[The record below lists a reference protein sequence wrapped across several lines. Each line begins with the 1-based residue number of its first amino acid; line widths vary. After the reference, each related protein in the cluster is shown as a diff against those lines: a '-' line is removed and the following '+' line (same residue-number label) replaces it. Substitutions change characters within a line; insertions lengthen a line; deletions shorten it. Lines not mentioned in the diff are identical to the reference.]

1 MRPEQTIWIAIVFS
15 TVIYAFIAYIAPPI
29 RSHGSFESS
38 VRAPLVLV
46 LYAMALAGFV
56 AGTTYS
62 IIARAQ
68 PQRVRMIVSL
78 ALYEAC
84 AIFGLI
90 AAFIISDWRLYLAPW
105 ALAVVGFLRV
115 FPSFEG
121 PRDTE

>member
-1 MRPEQTIWIAIVFS
+1 
-15 TVIYAFIAYIAPPI
+15 
-29 RSHGSFESS
+29 
-38 VRAPLVLV
+38 LVLV